1 MNVKH
6 SDFLLLAILSSLTVS
21 SDLSGGDLLLY
32 ERQRYDGWYN
42 NMANPDWGSVDSRLA
57 RKTPAHYEDG
67 VYMMAETNRPSP
79 RQLSE
84 AFMKGSDGQGSRRN
98 RTTMLAFFGQVVTS
112 EILMAS
118 EMQSCPIEVTKIP
131 ISRCDD
137 NYDRE
142 CKGESTMPFY
152 RAQYDT
158 RTGQSPNMPREQVS
172 ACHIISPDRFVL
184 SLIIK

>member
-1 MNVKH
+1 MDVKH
-6 SDFLLLAILSSLTVS
+6 SLFLPLAAVMMSLLSDSVC
-21 SDLSGGDLLLY
+21 DLSGDLLLY

-79 RQLSE
+79 RQLSQ

-137 NYDRE
+137 NYDKE

-172 ACHIISPDRFVL
+172 VSLYHQTNFVL
-184 SLIIK
+184 SIS